1 MEATDDLEIADL
13 AGVGTARSTGYTIA
27 GREG

>member
-13 AGVGTARSTGYTIA
+13 AGVGTASVDRVTHNRLA
-27 GREG
+27 